1 MVLEKILYMEDQ
13 QLIIA
18 ELENEIITLKEE
30 IVNVVAFL
38 VKHNKKKLEKEK
50 YKYEAMCSDQA
61 ESDCAKY
68 IRELQDDNEYLHMK
82 CEIQEV
88 DLIKHHNFIEK
99 LTLLMNSKVDK
110 VLGINLDKSAE
121 IKPKEIQELIDESF
135 K

>member
-30 IVNVVAFL
+30 IVNVV
-38 VKHNKKKLEKEK
+38 KHNKKKLEKEK
-50 YKYEAMCSDQA
+50 YKYKSMCSVQA

-82 CEIQEV
+82 AEIQEV